1 MTQIQIKNFGPIL
14 KANIR
19 VGGLTI
25 FAGANNTG
33 KSFASRL
40 IYSILNSQQS
50 NLYIE
55 RADEIL
61 NSLHSSY
68 ILLHLDELLRRRSNR
83 NSKTTEILT
92 SIHEIIS
99 QVSSKAQIME
109 PSEVSSPEFLALLT
123 DTKPALENCLNI
135 LKTRYSTG
143 DTERTIRLLDSY
155 SRLLNSVQKIISQ
168 KNIHDNFVQSQLRSN
183 LERQLLGNFRVPS
196 IATLI
201 GAKRTTP
208 SVKFVGDNNIISL
221 NLEQSDTSSRVKL
234 IDANINQYYPSNIF
248 LESPIYWKMGAEGL
262 HRRLSRDLA
271 DGYNPDPRQSIP
283 ELPTYVSSLRK
294 NLLTE
299 YTGEVAF
306 PEILKWI
313 NKKNVYNGKLVVA
326 TGGQLRYHDGRRE
339 YPLQTTATGI
349 TNIGII
355 GLLIERK
362 IINERTVLFL
372 DEPES
377 NLHPAWQV
385 LIAELLLKLAQAGID
400 VILATHSVDI
410 LKFIEV
416 SARKDADI
424 LKLINLNHFPD
435 FDGYDTDFFDRIRKI
450 RNELS
455 DPYYRMFIG
464 DI

>member
-1 MTQIQIKNFGPIL
+1 M
-14 KANIR
+14 
-19 VGGLTI
+19 
-25 FAGANNTG
+25 
-33 KSFASRL
+33 
-40 IYSILNSQQS
+40 
-50 NLYIE
+50 
-55 RADEIL
+55 
-61 NSLHSSY
+61 
-68 ILLHLDELLRRRSNR
+68 
-83 NSKTTEILT
+83 
-92 SIHEIIS
+92 
-99 QVSSKAQIME
+99 
-109 PSEVSSPEFLALLT
+109 
-123 DTKPALENCLNI
+123 
-135 LKTRYSTG
+135 
-143 DTERTIRLLDSY
+143 
-155 SRLLNSVQKIISQ
+155 
-168 KNIHDNFVQSQLRSN
+168 
-183 LERQLLGNFRVPS
+183 
-196 IATLI
+196 
-201 GAKRTTP
+201 
-208 SVKFVGDNNIISL
+208 
-221 NLEQSDTSSRVKL
+221 
-234 IDANINQYYPSNIF
+234 
-248 LESPIYWKMGAEGL
+248 
-262 HRRLSRDLA
+262 
-271 DGYNPDPRQSIP
+271 
-283 ELPTYVSSLRK
+283 
-294 NLLTE
+294 
-299 YTGEVAF
+299 
-306 PEILKWI
+306 
-313 NKKNVYNGKLVVA
+313 
-326 TGGQLRYHDGRRE
+326 RYHDGRRE